1 MRWKVQLSH
10 FRSKFKFKFAAWHV
24 GALVAL
30 AFLSLNLQR
39 LRLES
44 GFEAESDGSSLKSI
58 DRFFYDRLFRDRGT
72 RPMSTKVGILA
83 IDEKSIAMFGRW
95 PFPRDSYSEAFK
107 NLKAAGVK
115 WIGLD
120 VLFSEP
126 ERPLL
131 EDTLAPLENI
141 LFSSTSPSGVLDPR
155 KFIASVT
162 ELLKTSPGDLALRET
177 FRSFGNVVHAVALLN
192 PDEIDG
198 TSKDWN
204 KERDRLAPSLVTLV
218 ETSAA
223 ANKENKDKQELL
235 EQFYPLMSTQFVAGE
250 KHIAGSISSA
260 VDDDGIVRKVHLI
273 HKVKM
278 PNSLP
283 GSSEHAFL
291 PSLSLQLVS
300 KYLNRKIRIRMKENY
315 LSIALV
321 AANGDALEIP
331 TNVFTNQLPLNHY
344 GNHISSNGKDT
355 PLLISLADAT
365 ENKLPN
371 ELPEILI
378 MGSTTMGIADI
389 RPSPLNAVAN
399 GVEHHVAAVD
409 NILRQDFLKRGP
421 SSVVAELLIAIL
433 AATILIIILSKAEA
447 LVCLVLLVLTYITLE
462 ILNQKI
468 FFARGNLLQLGFLH
482 IQNFSIFTSMILYK
496 FFVEE
501 REKRKVRG
509 AFQQYLNPAVINQLL
524 SSPDGLK
531 LGGEKRELTVFFSDV
546 RGFTSIS
553 ERLAPEVLANLL
565 NEYFTPMTDIVL
577 QSGGL
582 LDKYI
587 GDALMAVWGAPLHMP
602 DHADRALHSS
612 LRMLDALDKLTES
625 WKERNLPTIDIGC
638 GINTGPMVVGNMGST
653 QRFDYTVLGD
663 AVNLGSRLEGITK
676 EYGVRVI
683 CSNSTRQNLKRPED
697 FILRELDWIK
707 VKGKN
712 EPITIYEVM
721 RFHPEKK
728 DVALK
733 TKELFEQGLKLYRER
748 DFAGAMQQMLKIL
761 QYAAQDGPASV
772 FLERCEYYAE
782 NPPTEN
788 WDGVWVMKT
797 K

>member
-1 MRWKVQLSH
+1 
-10 FRSKFKFKFAAWHV
+10 
-24 GALVAL
+24 
-30 AFLSLNLQR
+30 
-39 LRLES
+39 
-44 GFEAESDGSSLKSI
+44 
-58 DRFFYDRLFRDRGT
+58 
-72 RPMSTKVGILA
+72 
-83 IDEKSIAMFGRW
+83 
-95 PFPRDSYSEAFK
+95 
-107 NLKAAGVK
+107 
-115 WIGLD
+115 
-120 VLFSEP
+120 
-126 ERPLL
+126 
-131 EDTLAPLENI
+131 
-141 LFSSTSPSGVLDPR
+141 
-155 KFIASVT
+155 
-162 ELLKTSPGDLALRET
+162 
-177 FRSFGNVVHAVALLN
+177 
-192 PDEIDG
+192 
-198 TSKDWN
+198 
-204 KERDRLAPSLVTLV
+204 
-218 ETSAA
+218 
-223 ANKENKDKQELL
+223 
-235 EQFYPLMSTQFVAGE
+235 
-250 KHIAGSISSA
+250 
-260 VDDDGIVRKVHLI
+260 
-273 HKVKM
+273 
-278 PNSLP
+278 
-283 GSSEHAFL
+283 
-291 PSLSLQLVS
+291 
-300 KYLNRKIRIRMKENY
+300 
-315 LSIALV
+315 
-321 AANGDALEIP
+321 
-331 TNVFTNQLPLNHY
+331 
-344 GNHISSNGKDT
+344 
-355 PLLISLADAT
+355 
-365 ENKLPN
+365 
-371 ELPEILI
+371 
-378 MGSTTMGIADI
+378 
-389 RPSPLNAVAN
+389 
-399 GVEHHVAAVD
+399 
-409 NILRQDFLKRGP
+409 
-421 SSVVAELLIAIL
+421 
-433 AATILIIILSKAEA
+433 
-447 LVCLVLLVLTYITLE
+447 
-462 ILNQKI
+462 
-468 FFARGNLLQLGFLH
+468 
-482 IQNFSIFTSMILYK
+482 
-496 FFVEE
+496 
-501 REKRKVRG
+501 
-509 AFQQYLNPAVINQLL
+509 
-524 SSPDGLK
+524 
-531 LGGEKRELTVFFSDV
+531 V